1 MEKVVYYKKYR
12 TAAHL
17 DDFFDDDD
25 GGFLELDTNFL
36 YLAVSVPILSSTRAD
51 NLIVIKYI
59 CKYTHTGGKPSCLLE
74 ILNHTLI
81 Y

>member
-17 DDFFDDDD
+17 DDFLDDD
-25 GGFLELDTNFL
+25 GGSLELDTNFL
-36 YLAVSVPILSSTRAD
+36 YLAVSVLILSSTRAD

-59 CKYTHTGGKPSCLLE
+59 CKEE
-74 ILNHTLI
+74 IE
-81 Y
+81 YCKF